1 MSLFGIEVADRRRV
15 MAGGVTAAN
24 LPHLFSSR

>member
-1 MSLFGIEVADRRRV
+1 MTWIFRYLIARTI

-24 LPHLFSSR
+24 LPHLFSRR